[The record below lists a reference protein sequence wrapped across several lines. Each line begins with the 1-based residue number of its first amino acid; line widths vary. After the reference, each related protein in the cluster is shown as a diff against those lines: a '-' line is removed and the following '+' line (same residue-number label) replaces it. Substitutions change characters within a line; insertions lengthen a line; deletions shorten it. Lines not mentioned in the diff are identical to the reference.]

1 MRFGFLKQKKFLLA
15 VGIILLIV
23 VYNFTAL
30 GAQGSRLQAVFY
42 YLGSP
47 FWRAGRSVSSV
58 WTGLTGG
65 WTWQAKLAES
75 EKYASSLAAEN
86 ARLNWLQD
94 ENRELR
100 ELLGFKATLAQAI
113 LPASVLAWTDF
124 SGQSVMVIN
133 QGGQAGVL
141 PKLPV
146 VSSDGVLIGKV
157 ASVTPGTALVLLTVD
172 SESSIAASLA
182 RDSSVQAIVK
192 GKMGLSLS
200 LELLPQ
206 DTAIAVNDLI
216 VTSALEENTPPGLV
230 IAKVA
235 AVFYKE
241 GELFKRAN
249 LEPLVS
255 LPNVKIVG
263 VVKTVP

>member
-1 MRFGFLKQKKFLLA
+1 MRFGFFKQKKFILA

-47 FWRAGRSVSSV
+47 FWRAGLAVRSA
-58 WTGLTGG
+58 WTGLTGA
-65 WTWQAKLAES
+65 WAWQAKLAES
-75 EKYASSLAAEN
+75 EKQSSILAAEN
-86 ARLNWLQD
+86 AQLNFLRD
-94 ENRELR
+94 ENRQLR
-100 ELLGFKATLAQAI
+100 ELLGFKTTVSQTV
-113 LPASVLAWTDF
+113 LPASVLAWSDF
-124 SGQSVMVIN
+124 SGRSVIVIN
-133 QGGQAGVL
+133 QGSDNGVL
-141 PKLPV
+141 LKLPV

-157 ASVTPGTALVLLTVD
+157 VSITPGTAMVLLTVD

-192 GKMGLSLS
+192 GKMGLSLL

-206 DTAIAVNDLI
+206 DTVIAVGDII
-216 VTSALEENTPPGLV
+216 VTSALEDNTPPGLV

-255 LPNVKIVG
+255 LPNLKTVG
-263 VVKTVP
+263 VIQAVQ

>member
-15 VGIILLIV
+15 IFIILLIA

-30 GAQGSRLQAVFY
+30 GAQGGRLQSVFY

-47 FWRAGRSVSSV
+47 FWRAGQGLRST

-65 WTWQAKLAES
+65 FALRAKLAES
-75 EKYASSLAAEN
+75 EKFASTLAAEN

-100 ELLGFKATLAQAI
+100 ELLGFKASLDREI
-113 LPASVLAWTDF
+113 LPASVLAWSDF
-124 SGQSVMVIN
+124 TGRSVIIIN
-133 QGGQAGVL
+133 QGRQSGVRE
-141 PKLPV
+141 KLAV
-146 VSSDGVLIGKV
+146 VSAEGVLIGKV
-157 ASVTPGTALVLLTVD
+157 ASVAPKTAVVLLTVD

-182 RDSSVQAIVK
+182 KDSAVQAIVK
-192 GKMGLSLS
+192 GKMGLSL
-200 LELLPQ
+200 LLDLLPQ
-206 DTAIAVNDLI
+206 DADIIVNDII

-249 LEPLVS
+249 LEPLVT

-263 VVKTVP
+263 VVLPTQ